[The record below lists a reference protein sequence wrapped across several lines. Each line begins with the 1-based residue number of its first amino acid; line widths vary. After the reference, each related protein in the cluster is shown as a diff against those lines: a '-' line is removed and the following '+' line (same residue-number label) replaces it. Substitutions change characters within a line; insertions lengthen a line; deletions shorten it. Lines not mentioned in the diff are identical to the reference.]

1 MEMND
6 SLYGLGDKIEDSS
19 RLMYGE
25 FMSRVYLWMS
35 MALMV
40 SALTSYYVA
49 TRTAF
54 LDILGDSMCLFYILA
69 FLEMGL
75 VVSLTFFLRKMS
87 FPVAMALFVV
97 YSLMNGL
104 TLSVLLL
111 SYSQYALCKGFVMTA
126 GLFFLMA
133 LVGHCTGRDLSS
145 YGGLLLMCLF
155 GLLLA
160 TIVNIFLGSALL
172 DYVISYVGIILFSAL
187 TAWDANMIRTLMLS
201 EDSPEAL
208 HKVALLGALSLY
220 LDFVNLFIYVM
231 RLFFRKN

>member
-1 MEMND
+1 
-6 SLYGLGDKIEDSS
+6 
-19 RLMYGE
+19 MYGE
-25 FMSRVYLWMS
+25 LMSRVYLWMS

-54 LDILGDSMCLFYILA
+54 LDILGDSMYLFYILA
-69 FLEMGL
+69 FLELGL

-87 FPVAMALFVV
+87 LPASMGLFMV
-97 YSLMNGL
+97 YSVMNGL

-133 LVGHCTGRDLSS
+133 MVGHFTKRDLSG
-145 YGGLLLMCLF
+145 YGGILLSCLL
-155 GLLLA
+155 GLLAA
-160 TIVNIFLGSALL
+160 TVVNIFLGSALL
-172 DYVISYVGIILFSAL
+172 DYVISYVGIILFMGL
-187 TAWDANMIRTLMLS
+187 TAWDVSMIRIMFLTEGGS
-201 EDSPEAL
+201 EVVL
-208 HKVALLGALSLY
+208 GKVALLGALSLY
-220 LDFVNLFIYVM
+220 LDFVNLFIHIM